1 MGKEGTMSN
10 HQGSYMLCDILSF
23 LREAGVWEQ
32 MPRATTQQLV
42 IKIVEFACHRHDCN
56 AGEIL
61 DGHEAFGICY
71 SCRRPAEAL
80 KRGLCT
86 ICRPDGEAEDD
97 AEDTDNEEEE

>member
-1 MGKEGTMSN
+1 MSN

-42 IKIVEFACHRHDCN
+42 IKIVDFACHRHDCN

-61 DGHEAFGICY
+61 EGHEAFGICY
-71 SCRRPAEAL
+71 SCRQPAEPL

-86 ICRPDGEAEDD
+86 RCRRDGED
-97 AEDTDNEEEE
+97 ADNEDEE